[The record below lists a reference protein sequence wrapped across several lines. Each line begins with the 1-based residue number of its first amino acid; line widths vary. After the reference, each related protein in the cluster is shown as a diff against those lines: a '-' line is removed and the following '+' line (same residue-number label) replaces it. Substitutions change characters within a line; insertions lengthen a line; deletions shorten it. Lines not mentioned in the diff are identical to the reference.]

1 LVYETHIRQ
10 KSDVIKN
17 KKWTHHLRKYLNN
30 YLCFSL
36 VTKSIQLKLENIET
50 VDGSDTNN
58 VGDDD

>member
-1 LVYETHIRQ
+1 MDSTLN
-10 KSDVIKN
+10 N
-17 KKWTHHLRKYLNN
+17 KAHHLRKYLNN

-36 VTKSIQLKLENIET
+36 VTKSIKVKLENIKT